1 MVDTTLDNA
10 FNGLKIGNRWCFY
23 PCEGFE
29 MRQGSEKD
37 WFYVVTSG
45 RVPGIY
51 THWEDASRQVTRFPN
66 AIHKK
71 YLGWTTA
78 TSAWDDAHRPVVS
91 PSTPFTPPLASVLQ
105 ATFARPATN
114 AAPV

>member
-1 MVDTTLDNA
+1 LGSGYGLALTTTTLKRRAQMVDTTLDNA

-23 PCEGFE
+23 PREGFE

-51 THWEDASRQVTRFPN
+51 THW
-66 AIHKK
+66 
-71 YLGWTTA
+71 
-78 TSAWDDAHRPVVS
+78 
-91 PSTPFTPPLASVLQ
+91 
-105 ATFARPATN
+105 
-114 AAPV
+114 